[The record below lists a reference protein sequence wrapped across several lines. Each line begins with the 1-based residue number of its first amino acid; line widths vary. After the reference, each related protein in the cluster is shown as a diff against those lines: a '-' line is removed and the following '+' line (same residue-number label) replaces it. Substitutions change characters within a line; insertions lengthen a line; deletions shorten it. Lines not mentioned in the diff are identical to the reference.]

1 MGGSQSSNVAQAT
14 SEVSNRVTNSTA
26 VNSVQLNQQSQRMDI
41 YNCMIKLSGDLNFNA
56 AATTSIRNQQVAQ
69 VKNNTN
75 FNNNLQQAVLQEATS
90 KVGSMGVG
98 YSQASNNTSLFCS
111 ISNDILNTVSES
123 ADQFNTTN
131 QNFNCTGSTII
142 AKNLNIN
149 FKSSTDFYNNQ
160 MLDNSNISDVTNKI
174 SQTVTQKAKST
185 VAGLGGFLIGI
196 ALIIAAL
203 GYGIAKPLSSG
214 STKIIVVF
222 ILLFILLSIGI
233 GMYIAKAPPFFNDP
247 IKVAVNSNLS
257 PSDCDS
263 IVNPQIED
271 INVNNAPI
279 RYKFALIRNIGS
291 NPDGIIPSANL
302 ADMAIIACAGGNLNN
317 SGYNMSTYNRIED
330 IISKLNSKLPILAK
344 QTDDQA
350 MKTILSYSIPNLL
363 TNPNTT
369 AGIFYKIPSQYI
381 VSSGKTDRII
391 GTCTPGNF
399 TWDDNAAT
407 PECFDNWGSSCK
419 ISGNWSNI
427 TCPNG
432 TTKDSDLGLANYN
445 EAEVTPWI
453 HNIITNAGPDKG
465 AAYIRFVLT
474 YILNMGMPGGA
485 KFDLNVYQQ
494 DYELVY
500 YKDPDSTN
508 NDWIIDFPNQKNK
521 GVLHKFTPNGPLDFE
536 NGSDS
541 SGTMTLL
548 LGICNNREYQL
559 KQWFSKVGKWILLT
573 ILGFAILIVV
583 LRTRSAKAN
592 KNK

>member
-1 MGGSQSSNVAQAT
+1 MGASQSSNVAQAT

-26 VNSVQLNQQSQRMDI
+26 VNSVQLNSQSQHMDI

-131 QNFNCTGSTII
+131 QNFNCTDSTII

-279 RYKFALIRNIGS
+279 RYKFALVRNIGS

-317 SGYNMSTYNRIED
+317 SGYNMSTYKRID
-330 IISKLNSKLPILAK
+330 GIISKLQNLLGNINITDQKLQSILGI
-344 QTDDQA
+344 T
-350 MKTILSYSIPNLL
+350 IPNLL
-363 TNPNTT
+363 INPNTT
-369 AGIFYKIPSQYI
+369 ITDTFYKIPLQYI
-381 VSSGKTDRII
+381 VSSGKGDNIT

-399 TWDDNAAT
+399 AWDTN
-407 PECFDNWGSSCK
+407 PQSQCFEDWGAGNCK
-419 ISGNWSNI
+419 ISGNWDPT
-427 TCPNG
+427 TCTTAG
-432 TTKDSDLGLANYN
+432 TTKDSDFGLANYN
-445 EAEVTPWI
+445 EVGINKWI
-453 HNIITNAGPDKG
+453 SDINKIDNDKG

-508 NDWIIDFPNQKNK
+508 NDWIIDFPNQKIK
-521 GVLHKFTPNGPLDFE
+521 GVLHKFTPNGPLDFN